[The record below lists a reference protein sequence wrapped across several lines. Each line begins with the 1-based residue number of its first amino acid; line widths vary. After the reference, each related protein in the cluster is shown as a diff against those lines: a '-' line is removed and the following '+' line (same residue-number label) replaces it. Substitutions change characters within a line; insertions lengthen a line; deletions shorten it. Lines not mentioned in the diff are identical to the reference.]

1 MPEIT
6 GLGHVGLFCHDLRT
20 MRDFYARVL
29 GLTISDEDLERGIC
43 FLSAAPEAE
52 HHELALVQAK
62 EPAQKT
68 HNVQQVSFK
77 VKTLDDVRGY
87 YHRLLDAG
95 VKIDRTV
102 THGIACSVLR
112 PREQPDRA
120 VLHDAVQGSPA
131 ARRAHRPGHTGRR
144 SARVRPVVRGDEG
157 AAARRSAAAR
167 VSAIWSRGSHRRA
180 CRRSRRRPGSR
191 SRRRDARSW

>member
-77 VKTLDDVRGY
+77 VKTLDDG
-87 YHRLLDAG
+87 
-95 VKIDRTV
+95 
-102 THGIACSVLR
+102 
-112 PREQPDRA
+112 
-120 VLHDAVQGSPA
+120 
-131 ARRAHRPGHTGRR
+131 R
-144 SARVRPVVRGDEG
+144 SASPSTWTHRTPICS
-157 AAARRSAAAR
+157 RSP
-167 VSAIWSRGSHRRA
+167 G
-180 CRRSRRRPGSR
+180 RSRRRRGRRAALSSR
-191 SRRRDARSW
+191 SGERYLVARLPPARVSPITATAWISISTPGRAKLVTVMRALAGKLPSGNSSRRISTKRSP